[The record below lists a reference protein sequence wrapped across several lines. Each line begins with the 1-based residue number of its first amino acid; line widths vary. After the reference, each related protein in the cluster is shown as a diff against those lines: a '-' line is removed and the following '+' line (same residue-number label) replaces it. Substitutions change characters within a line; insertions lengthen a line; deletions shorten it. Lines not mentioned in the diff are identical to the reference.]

1 MSPSRTCPALPD
13 RYARTAW
20 LVLAAVLVASLALW
34 GALPLRAS
42 AQGGGPAVSGSQATF
57 TFPESLAF
65 QVHVERAA
73 GVREVIL
80 FFGRAES
87 PLVRR
92 VYPAFAPGAEWT
104 VRYTEDLEPGQYA
117 PGTVFRYWW
126 EFLLEDGTVHAT
138 EPQTFEYTDPRFD
151 WEVLAGERVDLYHYA
166 DARRGGALLAAAEA
180 AIARLEEDTGVP
192 VDRRVRVYSYASARD
207 MSLALASRSEAYDD
221 RVLTL
226 GVAVDD
232 HTLILLG
239 SHRDAEMI
247 VAHELSHIVVGIAT
261 ANPFAGLPRWLDEGL
276 AMYAEGEDLPPA
288 NRSALEE
295 AIRRDA
301 LLSLRSMTS
310 YSGQAAQVDLFYA
323 QAHSIVAF
331 LLEEHGR
338 DRMRELLAVFAEGSR
353 QDDALERVHGHDL
366 TGLEDR
372 WRASLGLAPRSGA
385 PTAVPRGVG
394 AA

>member
-1 MSPSRTCPALPD
+1 MRAVALI
-13 RYARTAW
+13 
-20 LVLAAVLVASLALW
+20 VALLLW
-34 GALPLRAS
+34 GALLPGAGA
-42 AQGGGPAVSGSQATF
+42 AQGGGVAVSGSRAAY
-57 TFPESLAF
+57 TFPEALEF
-65 QVHVERAA
+65 QVRVARAGA
-73 GVREVIL
+73 VREVIL
-80 FFGRAES
+80 FFGRVES

-92 VYPAFAPGAEWT
+92 VYPAFSPDAEMT

-126 EFLLEDGTVHAT
+126 EFHLDDGTVHAT

-151 WEVLAGERVDLYHYA
+151 WVVLAGERVDLYHYA
-166 DARRGGALLAAAEA
+166 DARRAAALLAAAEE

-192 VDRRVRVYSYASARD
+192 VERRVRVYSYASARD
-207 MSLALASRSEAYDD
+207 MALALASRSEAYDD

-232 HTLILLG
+232 HSLILLG
-239 SHRDAEMI
+239 AHRDAEMI

-276 AMYAEGEDLPPA
+276 AMYAEGQELPQA
-288 NRSALEE
+288 NRSALES

-310 YSGQAAQVDLFYA
+310 YSGQASQVDLYYG
-323 QAHSIVAF
+323 QAHSVVAY
-331 LLEEHGR
+331 LLDAYGR
-338 DRMRELLAVFAEGSR
+338 DKMRELLAVFAEGSR
-353 QDDALERVHGHDL
+353 QDDALLRVYGVDL
-366 TGLEDR
+366 AGLEDR
-372 WRASLGLAPRSGA
+372 WRASLGVAPRGDGSPDPRVA

-394 AA
+394 AV